1 MIQIKTESF
10 VFLVPYT
17 NNFKNELLYSKN
29 EEIYDHTLIGT
40 TSDINPCDIYGTR
53 SRFAFNTN
61 KLLNQESLHEF
72 YDNCAEHNIQKLKA
86 DYVYLVSKENFS
98 DLCEKEWVDL
108 TKHLPIIKTA
118 TFTFV
123 RN

>member
-1 MIQIKTESF
+1 MIQIKSESF

-17 NNFKNELLYSKN
+17 HKLKNELIYSKT

-53 SRFAFNTN
+53 SRFAFNAN
-61 KLLNQESLHEF
+61 KLLNEESLHEF
-72 YDNCAEHNIQKLKA
+72 YDNCAENNLQKLRN
-86 DYVYLVSKENFS
+86 DCVYLLSKESFS
-98 DLCEKEWVDL
+98 DLCEKGWVDL

-123 RN
+123 RA

>member
-17 NNFKNELLYSKN
+17 NNFKYELLHSKN

-53 SRFAFNTN
+53 SRFAFNAN
-61 KLLNQESLHEF
+61 KLLNEESLNEF
-72 YDNCAEHNIQKLKA
+72 YDNCAENNIQKLKE
-86 DYVYLVSKENFS
+86 DCVYLLSKENFS

-118 TFTFV
+118 TFTFI
-123 RN
+123 RA